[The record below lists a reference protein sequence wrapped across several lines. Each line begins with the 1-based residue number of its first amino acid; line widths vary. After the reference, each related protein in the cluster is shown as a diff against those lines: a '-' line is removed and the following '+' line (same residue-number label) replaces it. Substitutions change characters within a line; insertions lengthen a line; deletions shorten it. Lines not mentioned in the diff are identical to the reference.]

1 MQIADAD
8 QSFVC
13 SQCGKSYKTKGG
25 LEKHE
30 IDHSEVKRPHQCQI
44 CSEYLHIPECR
55 ARYIN
60 VCILFFVI
68 NLFPPE
74 ILPVLT
80 NGNKVINDFTY
91 FSDKGYFSK
100 KHLVDHVRSH
110 TGT

>member
-44 CSEYLHIPECR
+44 CSEYRDTQVQRTI
-55 ARYIN
+55 Y
-60 VCILFFVI
+60 
-68 NLFPPE
+68 
-74 ILPVLT
+74 
-80 NGNKVINDFTY
+80 
-91 FSDKGYFSK
+91 
-100 KHLVDHVRSH
+100 
-110 TGT
+110 

>member
-44 CSEYLHIPECR
+44 CSEYSGSCPGAGRNISMC
-55 ARYIN
+55 AY
-60 VCILFFVI
+60 
-68 NLFPPE
+68 
-74 ILPVLT
+74 
-80 NGNKVINDFTY
+80 
-91 FSDKGYFSK
+91 
-100 KHLVDHVRSH
+100 
-110 TGT
+110 